1 MFSSGDLSLDAGKMR
16 KIYLNLAQ
24 AASGMIL
31 RNHRRLPVSIFSVKI
46 AAFGSLKR
54 IIGRKVITKE
64 QAKTL
69 RLIFLSNKKQKN
81 F

>member
-1 MFSSGDLSLDAGKMR
+1 
-16 KIYLNLAQ
+16 
-24 AASGMIL
+24 MIL

-46 AAFGSLKR
+46 AALGSLKR

-69 RLIFLSNKKQKN
+69 RLIFSSTQKQKTFKN
-81 F
+81 YIKYSSPDTIPLKEEISYEGTL